1 MDNLPIKELIQTALD
16 ARKNA
21 YAPYSHYQ
29 VGAALLSSDGTI
41 YSGCNIE
48 NASYGATNCAERTAF
63 CSAVSEGKRDFLA
76 IAITGGLEG
85 EEISDY
91 AVPCGICRQ
100 IMQEFCGDDFQV
112 IVAKSTEDFRQYPFS
127 EILPFGFDGDKI
139 R

>member
-63 CSAVSEGKRDFLA
+63 FSAVSEGKRDFLA

-85 EEISDY
+85 EKISDY

>member
-48 NASYGATNCAERTAF
+48 NASYGATNCAERTTF
-63 CSAVSEGKRDFLA
+63 FSAVSEGKRDFLA